1 MELRN
6 PNGLIVQEL
15 LREFQTGYGL
25 GQDAVDIGEN
35 IHHVIMA
42 TDEEIEFACGELLD
56 LAQRMSKYARS
67 LNGMAVN
74 QRKLATEFSS
84 ILVTLFH
91 NAGKKRGAKDAP

>member
-15 LREFQTGYGL
+15 LKEFRTGYSL

-42 TDEEIEFACGELLD
+42 T
-56 LAQRMSKYARS
+56 
-67 LNGMAVN
+67 
-74 QRKLATEFSS
+74 
-84 ILVTLFH
+84 LFH